1 MLRIPSKNARD
12 QKYNDQVNQSTNQII
27 QNQLPIKSIKTI
39 NLLIK
44 PINLLTKSI
53 HKFSDQIN
61 QKLHTCNQ

>member
-39 NLLIK
+39 NLL
-44 PINLLTKSI
+44 TKSI
-53 HKFSDQIN
+53 HTFSDQIN
-61 QKLHTCNQ
+61 QNGILLPKLF